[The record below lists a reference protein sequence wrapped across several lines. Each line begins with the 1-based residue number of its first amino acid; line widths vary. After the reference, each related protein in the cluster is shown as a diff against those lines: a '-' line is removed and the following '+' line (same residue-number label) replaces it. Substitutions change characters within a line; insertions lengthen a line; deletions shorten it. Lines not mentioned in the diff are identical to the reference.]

1 MPGWS
6 FKLEGEVFDGVK
18 IVTTGH
24 VDVKEIVFN
33 PNRRVCCA
41 IIGFNID
48 GFKPFWDLMIHY
60 LICEA
65 QWVCGASV
73 LGDLAPELKRALS
86 VVFGPAGL
94 TVSGAT
100 IVVTYRGTPTR
111 SIDRS

>member
-1 MPGWS
+1 M
-6 FKLEGEVFDGVK
+6 K

-33 PNRRVCCA
+33 PNRGVCCA

-60 LICEA
+60 LIYET

-73 LGDLAPELKRALS
+73 LGDIATELKRALS
-86 VVFGPAGL
+86 VVFGPARL
-94 TVSGAT
+94 TMSGVT
-100 IVVTYRGTPTR
+100 VIVTYRGAPT
-111 SIDRS
+111 